1 MHQTHFTY
9 VSSDVVSFTKVY
21 RSGDTIVLE
30 RSIRADV
37 EEPTTARRYYFDTEA
52 AAIAWYKVWKN
63 CAIKLAGDNNP
74 IPVRRVTVD
83 PRTIQVYNLEL
94 VLGSVRWPVS
104 RMLFSI
110 ARWTIDR
117 QKTPGLQEIKLRHW
131 GLQVKSIVSQTPSS
145 FTIASVTTTWIWT
158 LKGSQI
164 TISTIIA
171 SQPDWFHSFE
181 LVFSD
186 AKSSKAWFTY
196 LKTCGVGNMP
206 CEQHVKC
213 L

>member
-30 RSIRADV
+30 RSVRADV

-52 AAIAWYKVWKN
+52 AAIAWYTAWKN

-104 RMLFSI
+104 RMLFST

-117 QKTPGLQEIKLRHW
+117 QN
-131 GLQVKSIVSQTPSS
+131 
-145 FTIASVTTTWIWT
+145 
-158 LKGSQI
+158 
-164 TISTIIA
+164 
-171 SQPDWFHSFE
+171 
-181 LVFSD
+181 
-186 AKSSKAWFTY
+186 AWFTGDKVTSLGLASEINRVANSKQFHDSQCDHDMDLDAKRKPNHNINY
-196 LKTCGVGNMP
+196 HCFSAGLVP
-206 CEQHVKC
+206 
-213 L
+213 LF